1 MKNKKDYKMM
11 DKKIKILITD
21 SFEKEGIDILKNAG
35 FEVKE
40 TGKLSPE
47 ELCEIIGEYDAVI
60 VRSATK
66 ITREVI
72 QKGKNLKII
81 GRAGVGLDNI
91 DIEAST
97 HAGIIVM
104 NAPEGNTL
112 SVAEHTIGMLLAL
125 VRNIPAANH
134 SLKNG
139 QWEKKK
145 FMGSEVYNKTLGIIG
160 LGRIGRCVAKIAR
173 SFGMKILGYDPYI
186 DKDAIEESGI
196 TIVNFPGLLKQ
207 SDFITL
213 HIPLNDSTYHLIGEK
228 EFELMKEGVYV
239 INCSRGGIID
249 EEALA
254 KYIQKGKVKG
264 AAIDVF
270 EKEPPDPDNPLL
282 KLEQVIVTPHLGA
295 STKEAQ
301 INVAQQ
307 LASQIVQAFTTQEV
321 HNAVNLPSL
330 DKTSMDKIRGYLSL
344 GQKLG
349 MFLKQLS
356 GGNLKQVCITYSGEI
371 TNYDL
376 SLLRA
381 NIIIGLLKDEFD
393 RINLV
398 NAGLIL
404 KERGITLSEE
414 REESGG
420 EFTNLITVSVKNTNK
435 VSASGTIIKKGEER
449 IVKIDD
455 FSVDASPE
463 GYLLICYNE
472 DKPGIMGHIGTI
484 LGKKGVNIAS
494 MTLGRDRKGGKAITV
509 LNLDQGIDK
518 EVLKKIEEFP
528 AIHSVRLVRI

>member
-1 MKNKKDYKMM
+1 MEKKV
-11 DKKIKILITD
+11 KILITD
-21 SFEKEGIDILKNAG
+21 SFEKEGVDILKNAG
-35 FEVKE
+35 FDVKE

-47 ELCEIIGEYDAVI
+47 QLCEIIEEFDAVI

-66 ITREVI
+66 IPHQVI

-91 DIEAST
+91 DIEAAT

-112 SVAEHTIGMLLAL
+112 SVAEHTIGMMLAL
-125 VRNIPAANH
+125 VRNIPAANQ
-134 SLKNG
+134 SLKSG

-145 FMGSEVYNKTLGIIG
+145 FMGAELYNKTLGIIG
-160 LGRIGRCVAKIAR
+160 LGRIGRCVARIA
-173 SFGMKILGYDPYI
+173 SSLGMKIIGYDPYVE
-186 DKDAIEESGI
+186 KDVVEETGI
-196 TIVNFPGLLKQ
+196 TIVNLPGLLKQ

-228 EFELMKEGVYV
+228 EFEMMKDGVCI

-254 KYIQKGKVKG
+254 RYIQKGKVKG

-282 KLEQVIVTPHLGA
+282 KLDQVIVTPHLGA

-301 INVAQQ
+301 VNVAQQ
-307 LASQIVQAFTTQEV
+307 LASQIVMAFTTQEV
-321 HNAVNLPSL
+321 RNAVNLPSL
-330 DKTSMDKIRGYLSL
+330 DRASMEKLKGYLSL

-349 MFLKQLS
+349 IFLKQMA
-356 GGNLKQVCITYSGEI
+356 GNNIKQVHITYSGDI
-371 TNYDL
+371 INYDL

-381 NIIIGLLKDEFD
+381 NIIIGLLQDEEKV
-393 RINLV
+393 NPV
-398 NAGLIL
+398 NASLIL
-404 KERGITLSEE
+404 KEKGIELIED
-414 REESGG
+414 RETSGG
-420 EFTNLITVSVKNTNK
+420 EFTNLITVSVKNSCE

-449 IVKIDD
+449 IVKIDG

-463 GYLLICYNE
+463 GYLLVCYNE

-484 LGKKGVNIAS
+484 LGKEGVNIAS
-494 MTLGRDRKGGKAITV
+494 MTLGRDKKGGRAITV
-509 LNLDQGIDK
+509 LNLDQGIDI
-518 EVLKKIEEFP
+518 EVLKKIEGFP
-528 AIHSVRLVRI
+528 AIHSVKLVRI

>member
-1 MKNKKDYKMM
+1 MADR
-11 DKKIKILITD
+11 KIKILITD
-21 SFEKEGIDILKNAG
+21 SLEKEGVNILKNAG

-47 ELCEIIGEYDAVI
+47 QLCEIIGEYDAVI

-66 ITREVI
+66 ITKEVI
-72 QKGKNLKII
+72 EKGTNLKII

-91 DIEAST
+91 NIEAAT

-125 VRNIPAANH
+125 VRNIPVANQ
-134 SLKNG
+134 SLKSG

-145 FMGSEVYNKTLGIIG
+145 FMGAELYNKTLGIIG
-160 LGRIGRCVAKIAR
+160 LGMIGRCVARIAS

-186 DKDAIEESGI
+186 DRASLEESGI
-196 TIVNFPGLLKQ
+196 TILNLPGLLKQ

-228 EFELMKEGVYV
+228 ELEMMKEGVSI

-254 KYIQKGKVKG
+254 RYIQKGKVKG

-307 LASQIVQAFTTQEV
+307 LASQIVMAFTTQEV
-321 HNAVNLPSL
+321 RNAVNLPSM
-330 DKTSMDKIRGYLSL
+330 DKTSMEKLRGYLSL
-344 GQKLG
+344 GKKLG
-349 MFLKQLS
+349 IFLKQLA
-356 GGNLKQVCITYSGEI
+356 GDNIKQVHITYSGEI

-381 NIIIGLLKDEFD
+381 NIIIGLLQKDSEKV
-393 RINLV
+393 NPV
-398 NAGLIL
+398 NASLIL
-404 KERGITLSEE
+404 KEKGIELIED
-414 REESGG
+414 RETSGG
-420 EFTNLITVSVKNTNK
+420 EFTNLITVSVKNSNEI
-435 VSASGTIIKKGEER
+435 SASGTIIKKGEER
-449 IVKIDD
+449 IVKIDG

-463 GYLLICYNE
+463 GYLLVCYNE

-494 MTLGRDRKGGKAITV
+494 MTLGRDRKGGRAITV
-509 LNLDQGIDK
+509 LNLDQGIDT

-528 AIHSVRLVRI
+528 AIHSVKLVRI

>member
-1 MKNKKDYKMM
+1 MPDRKK
-11 DKKIKILITD
+11 KILITD
-21 SFEKEGIDILKNAG
+21 PLEKEGIDILENAG

-40 TGKLSPE
+40 TGKLSPDQ
-47 ELCEIIGEYDAVI
+47 LCEIIGEYDAVI
-60 VRSATK
+60 VRSATT
-66 ITREVI
+66 ITKEVI
-72 QKGKNLKII
+72 EKADKLKII
-81 GRAGVGLDNI
+81 GRAGVGMDNI
-91 DIEAST
+91 DIEAAT
-97 HAGIIVM
+97 QAGIIVM
-104 NAPEGNTL
+104 NAPEGNTI

-125 VRNIPAANH
+125 ARNIPLANQ
-134 SLKNG
+134 SLKSG

-145 FMGSEVYNKTLGIIG
+145 FMGSEIYNKTLGIIG

-186 DKDAIEESGI
+186 DRASLEESGI
-196 TIVNFPGLLKQ
+196 TIVSLPGLLQQ

-213 HIPLNDSTYHLIGEK
+213 HIPLNDSTHHLIGEK
-228 EFELMKEGVYV
+228 EFEMMKEGVSL

-270 EKEPPDPDNPLL
+270 EKEPPDLNNPLL

-301 INVAQQ
+301 MNVAQQ
-307 LASQIVQAFTTQEV
+307 LASQMVMAFTTQEV
-321 HNAVNLPSL
+321 RNAVNLPSL
-330 DKTSMDKIRGYLSL
+330 DKTSMEKLKGYLSL
-344 GQKLG
+344 GRKLG
-349 MFLKQLS
+349 IFLKQMAMA
-356 GGNLKQVCITYSGEI
+356 GDNVKQIHITYSGEI

-381 NIIIGLLKDEFD
+381 NIIIGFLQGETKK
-393 RINLV
+393 INPV
-398 NAGLIL
+398 NASLIL
-404 KERGITLSEE
+404 KEKGIDLIEDRQT
-414 REESGG
+414 SGG
-420 EFTNLITVSVKNTNK
+420 EFTNLITVSAKNTK
-435 VSASGTIIKKGEER
+435 EISASGTIIKKGEER
-449 IVKIDD
+449 IVKIDG

-463 GYLLICYNE
+463 GYLLVCYNE

-509 LNLDQGIDK
+509 LNLDQGIDVD
-518 EVLKKIEEFP
+518 VLKKIEEFP
-528 AIHSVRLVRI
+528 AIHSVKLVRI

>member
-1 MKNKKDYKMM
+1 MADR
-11 DKKIKILITD
+11 KIKILITD
-21 SFEKEGIDILKNAG
+21 SLEKEGVNILKNAG

-47 ELCEIIGEYDAVI
+47 QLCEIIGEYDAVI

-66 ITREVI
+66 ITKEVI
-72 QKGKNLKII
+72 EKGTNLKII

-91 DIEAST
+91 NIEAAT

-104 NAPEGNTL
+104 NALEGNTL

-125 VRNIPAANH
+125 VRNIPVANQ
-134 SLKNG
+134 SLKSG

-145 FMGSEVYNKTLGIIG
+145 FMGAELYNKTLGIIG
-160 LGRIGRCVAKIAR
+160 LGRIGRCVARIAS
-173 SFGMKILGYDPYI
+173 SFGMKILGYDSYI
-186 DKDAIEESGI
+186 DRASLEESGI
-196 TIVNFPGLLKQ
+196 TILNLPGLLKQ

-228 EFELMKEGVYV
+228 ELEMMKEGVSI

-254 KYIQKGKVKG
+254 RYIQKGKVKG

-307 LASQIVQAFTTQEV
+307 LASQIVMAFTTQEV
-321 HNAVNLPSL
+321 RNAVNLPSM
-330 DKTSMDKIRGYLSL
+330 DKTSMEKLRGYLSL
-344 GQKLG
+344 GKKLG
-349 MFLKQLS
+349 IFLKQLA
-356 GGNLKQVCITYSGEI
+356 GDNIKQVHITYSGEI

-381 NIIIGLLKDEFD
+381 NIIIGLLQKDSEKV
-393 RINLV
+393 NPV
-398 NAGLIL
+398 NASLIL
-404 KERGITLSEE
+404 KEKGIELIED
-414 REESGG
+414 RETSGG
-420 EFTNLITVSVKNTNK
+420 EFTNLITVSVKNSNEI
-435 VSASGTIIKKGEER
+435 SASGTIIKKGEER
-449 IVKIDD
+449 IVKIDG

-463 GYLLICYNE
+463 GYLLVCYNE

-494 MTLGRDRKGGKAITV
+494 MTLGRDRKGGRAITV
-509 LNLDQGIDK
+509 LNLDQGIDT

-528 AIHSVRLVRI
+528 AIHSVKLVRI